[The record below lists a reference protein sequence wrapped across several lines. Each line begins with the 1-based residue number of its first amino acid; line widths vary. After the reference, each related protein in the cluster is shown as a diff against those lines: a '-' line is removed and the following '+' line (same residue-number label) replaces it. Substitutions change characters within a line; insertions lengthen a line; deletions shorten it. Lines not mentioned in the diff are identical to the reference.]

1 MKRILFGLAA
11 ALLAS
16 LVSLSTAAAT
26 SGVTL
31 NFGTQLNA
39 AACGGTPIIDVTQT
53 VLNDADSGFGGNAWA
68 FDNYTRHIKV
78 FQLSDGVFCATT
90 RYEGTFTTNAG
101 TSPSGL
107 STVPAGITGTIIGGY
122 RATSF
127 SGTLLTSPAN
137 PTQGDIGSFDY
148 NCDPTFTCP
157 GFVDWVTLYFSAT
170 SGFNLDSWGWIYHG
184 GGNGTWVNASS
195 GSIGDIT
202 G

>member
-11 ALLAS
+11 ALLGS
-16 LVSLSTAAAT
+16 LVSWSTAAAT

-31 NFGTQLNA
+31 NFGRELNA
-39 AACGGTPIIDVTQT
+39 AACGGMPIIDVTQT

-90 RYEGTFTTNAG
+90 HYEGSFTTNAG
-101 TSPSGL
+101 TSPSGS
-107 STVPAGITGTIIGGY
+107 STVTAGITGTILGGY

-127 SGTLLTSPAN
+127 SGTLLASSAYPSHGN
-137 PTQGDIGSFDY
+137 IGSFDY
-148 NCDPTFTCP
+148 MCDLAFICP
-157 GFVDWVTLYFSAT
+157 GYVDWLTLYFSST
-170 SGFNLDSWGWIYHG
+170 SGFNLDWWGWIYHA

-195 GSIGDIT
+195 GSTGDIT